1 MIPGWCHHVN
11 VRYNV
16 DSNNEYMAE
25 VVIQYE
31 YRWATI
37 KISPAFFDNETL
49 EHQVQYL
56 GHEMVHI
63 VMAPAMDMIQRLMKG
78 LVNRETREGSL
89 LYAEYVAAVEQTTQ
103 DLCYLLYGND
113 NRTLQKSR

>member
-25 VVIQYE
+25 VVI
-31 YRWATI
+31 
-37 KISPAFFDNETL
+37 
-49 EHQVQYL
+49 QVQYL